1 MIFHTMS
8 NLYDFIVTY
17 QINYHVYVDLF
28 VELLPV
34 GIHNALSAY
43 ETRRNELVN
52 YEVSNLREMT
62 QLLNRY
68 THKVTIYH

>member
-1 MIFHTMS
+1 MRFFIYFNVSKLRYIF
-8 NLYDFIVTY
+8 I
-17 QINYHVYVDLF
+17 DLF
-28 VELLPV
+28 AELLPV
-34 GIHNALSAY
+34 SIHHALSAY

-68 THKVTIYH
+68 MYKILIC